1 MTRFIRERGLLPSEE
16 IDAII
21 SGAPADLVDFQRVAA
36 EHPLAERPMMRD
48 WIERFNGGVERL
60 AA

>member
-1 MTRFIRERGLLPSEE
+1 MTAYIRDQVLLDPEE

-21 SGAPADLVDFQRVAA
+21 VGAPVELVDFQRVAA
-36 EHPLAERPMMRD
+36 AIPVEERPIMRD
-48 WIERFNGGVERL
+48 WIERFNREATKL

>member
-1 MTRFIRERGLLPSEE
+1 MTQFIRQRGLLSPDE
-16 IDAII
+16 IDAIV
-21 SGAPADLVDFQRVAA
+21 SGAPADLIDFQRVAA

-48 WIERFNGGVERL
+48 WIDRFNEGVEQL

>member
-1 MTRFIRERGLLPSEE
+1 MTQFIRQRGLLSPAEV
-16 IDAII
+16 DAIVA
-21 SGAPADLVDFQRVAA
+21 GAPADLIDFQRVAA

-48 WIERFNGGVERL
+48 WIDCFNAGVERL